1 MNGILLS
8 VLVVIFLISMLIA
21 LGLLIYA
28 TLKFKK
34 PYLLALLVT
43 LVVWPVLGD
52 GIKTIVG
59 KEAVKMIGE
68 QNSTVSVGS
77 IITIAS
83 ISVEFV
89 QAMLVL
95 TSAVLILKN
104 ETLTGEFTTPGRRSW
119 SLSL

>member
-119 SLSL
+119 ILSL